1 VHIRRPVLRGL
12 CFNAVGA
19 CILGCFAL
27 ASCASG
33 SNDPET
39 SDFGDS
45 AIPPPTTTEDSGT
58 PGNVDPDSG
67 SPSSSEDSGSGSIP
81 DATTSTDRDAA
92 FAVDSTAPSNPHDS
106 AAPIDSAGPDTNVP
120 DTAAPDTGTT
130 AKDSG
135 SASCDGLPQWVSGT
149 TASEVQ
155 NLGEKYTCIVEGWCS
170 LTGSSAV
177 LAYEPGTGSAW
188 QEAWEDS
195 GPCN

>member
-1 VHIRRPVLRGL
+1 VLRGL

-19 CILGCFAL
+19 CILGSFAL

-33 SNDPET
+33 SNDPEMP
-39 SDFGDS
+39 DLGDS
-45 AIPPPTTTEDSGT
+45 AIPPPITTEDSGA

-81 DATTSTDRDAA
+81 DAATTTERDAA
-92 FAVDSTAPSNPHDS
+92 LAVDSTAPSNPHD
-106 AAPIDSAGPDTNVP
+106 AATPIDSNAPDTNAP

-130 AKDSG
+130 GNDGST
-135 SASCDGLPQWVSGT
+135 SASCDGLPQWIAGT
-149 TASEVQ
+149 TAQEVQ
-155 NLGEKYTCIVEGWCS
+155 NMGEKYTCIQPGWCDQS
-170 LTGSSAV
+170 GTSAV
-177 LAYEPGTGSAW
+177 LAWEPGTGSSW